1 MRTTIA
7 TTATGTFRNGER
19 LTVQTSIPNGS
30 SRRSLF
36 VGSVILMAVSL
47 APAQTMTVEPIA
59 NPAGKG
65 SLQPNWSASASGVL
79 LVSWTEK
86 LADGTYALRFATRH
100 GSTWSEPQTVATHR
114 HFFRHPAEL
123 PEVIT
128 LSDKTMLAHW
138 VETPEAGSDAEFV
151 YVSASRDGLHWSIPA
166 MANKDHSQVEHGLAS
181 MVESGNG
188 EASLTWLQALKGED
202 GPVSLMRSVIG
213 EDGKAS
219 KEEALDADVCAC
231 CPTSIVRTSRGL
243 LVAYRDHTPADIR
256 DISTIRFEG
265 GRWLPSKTLNAD
277 NWKLN
282 ACPVNA
288 AAAAA
293 KGDHVAISWFT
304 GAGST
309 PHVQVVFSTDGGTT
323 FTKPVLVSTGHALGY
338 TSIALDDQNGAYV
351 SWLEQGANSTRV
363 LVRHITAA
371 ESTGPVLEVDHGAR
385 QAIGYPRLIH
395 TGGETWI
402 AWGSPTA
409 SKIQT
414 ARLK

>member
-1 MRTTIA
+1 MGKCRRRQSPTI
-7 TTATGTFRNGER
+7 
-19 LTVQTSIPNGS
+19 QTSLPNWS
-30 SRRSLF
+30 SRRSF
-36 VGSVILMAVSL
+36 VVGSAFLLAVSL
-47 APAQTMTVEPIA
+47 APAQTMTIELIA
-59 NPAGKG
+59 NPTKMG
-65 SLQPNWSASASGVL
+65 SLQPNWSVSADGAPL
-79 LVSWTEK
+79 LNWTEK
-86 LADGTYALRFATRH
+86 SADGSYTLRFATRR
-100 GSTWSEPQTVATHR
+100 GSTWSEAQTVATHR

-123 PEVIT
+123 PELIT

-138 VETPEAGSDAEFV
+138 VETPEAGSEAEFV
-151 YVSASRDGLHWSIPA
+151 YVSASRDGAHWSVPA

-181 MVESGNG
+181 MAESGNG

-219 KEEALDADVCAC
+219 KEEALDTDVCAC

-265 GRWLPSKTLNAD
+265 GHWSASKTLNAD

-282 ACPVNA
+282 ACPINA

-309 PHVQVVFSTDGGTT
+309 PHVQVVFSSDAGTT
-323 FTKPVLVSTGHALGY
+323 FTKPVLVSTGHAFGY

-363 LVRHITAA
+363 LVRHIAA
-371 ESTGPVLEVDHGAR
+371 GGATGPVLQVDQGAR
-385 QAIGYPRLIH
+385 QAIGYPRLVH

-402 AWGSPTA
+402 AWGSPTG
-409 SKIQT
+409 SKVQT